1 MLNELEDIPSEKLLA
16 TIIALQKAIKVHVSV
31 DQISFTEKNYNTLY
45 YRINGKSEG
54 KVHLNQHCRSTTPE
68 GELMEITEVQL
79 SADDY
84 NGNYPLF
91 SGIRKSVYW
100 HLDEE
105 LELKQQFVVVQESL
119 NRKDSFAN
127 CIQIVSYLDKDYNI
141 ERITY
146 MYYGNNDKSNE
157 KVFEKTGSMLSSFDE
172 ENLFARYRYH
182 QFKQPETFN
191 QLFDD
196 IEGPVMN
203 SLSVE
208 DIESRLTVLEAVK
221 Y

>member
-31 DQISFTEKNYNTLY
+31 DQISFTEKNHNTLY
-45 YRINGKSEG
+45 YKINGKSEG

-91 SGIRKSVYW
+91 SGIRKSLYW

-105 LELKQQFVVVQESL
+105 LELKQQFVVVQETL
-119 NRKDSFAN
+119 AKNVFAN
-127 CIQIVSYLDKDYNI
+127 CLQIVSYLDKDYNI
-141 ERITY
+141 EKITY

-196 IEGPVMN
+196 IEGPVIS
-203 SLSVE
+203 SLSNE
-208 DIESRLTVLEAVK
+208 DIESRLTILDAVK